1 MEEKESGDKVVIGAS
16 LVGGVAGALFFGNPV
31 GAAALAILAAT
42 GASPAKAKDEIVPE
56 VATSPLSVVA
66 SPPPVA
72 AQKTSAA
79 VPAAP
84 GSASAAS
91 EAMSGRQVAELS
103 SKLSELESQLSASSA
118 PSAALRAKEE
128 EVAMLTTKLTVN
140 EAKLADLQAQLAA
153 LKSGAP
159 AAEAAPAD
167 GASSAMAAMEAEADR
182 VILEIQLVFTG
193 RSVSASLPA
202 TSTTDALSLEARRLL
217 GLQGQG
223 ISLLVNGV
231 RLAPGV
237 PLTKT
242 KVLSYANDEVVTE
255 NVVVL
260 TSARGEFWQLPSAEP
275 SSPETPLIND
285 AGSAMAA
292 MEAEAERTVL
302 DVQVIYDGRSVCAT
316 LPAASTTD
324 SLATEAERL
333 LGLQGQ
339 GISLLVN
346 GVRLAP
352 GVPLTKTKVL
362 SYANDEVVTENVVV
376 LTSAR
381 GEKWKA
387 PAGKMA
393 AETVAAMAAEEAA
406 RTVLDVQIVYNGR
419 SVCAS
424 LPAAS
429 TTDALVREAE
439 RLLGLQGQGISLL
452 VNGVGLSPGVPLT
465 STPVL
470 TTYANNEVVTENVVV
485 LTRGA

>member
-1 MEEKESGDKVVIGAS
+1 
-16 LVGGVAGALFFGNPV
+16 
-31 GAAALAILAAT
+31 
-42 GASPAKAKDEIVPE
+42 
-56 VATSPLSVVA
+56 
-66 SPPPVA
+66 
-72 AQKTSAA
+72 
-79 VPAAP
+79 
-84 GSASAAS
+84 
-91 EAMSGRQVAELS
+91 
-103 SKLSELESQLSASSA
+103 
-118 PSAALRAKEE
+118 
-128 EVAMLTTKLTVN
+128 MLTTKLTVN

-333 LGLQGQ
+333 LGLQRQ

>member
-1 MEEKESGDKVVIGAS
+1 MHMSSTSSIRWIDTVGHAAASHESLSVCPPILCPAVVGSIMIRVVLLAAVSALTTGLQTHAASFKVGAPKATPGARSALLTMEEKESGDKVVIGAS

-260 TSARGEFWQLPSAEP
+260 TSARGE
-275 SSPETPLIND
+275 
-285 AGSAMAA
+285 
-292 MEAEAERTVL
+292 
-302 DVQVIYDGRSVCAT
+302 
-316 LPAASTTD
+316 
-324 SLATEAERL
+324 
-333 LGLQGQ
+333 
-339 GISLLVN
+339 
-346 GVRLAP
+346 
-352 GVPLTKTKVL
+352 
-362 SYANDEVVTENVVV
+362 
-376 LTSAR
+376 
-381 GEKWKA
+381 KWKA

-424 LPAAS
+424 IAPVARKPLPAARS
-429 TTDALVREAE
+429 KRSPSPARRGLLCVRA
-439 RLLGLQGQGISLL
+439 
-452 VNGVGLSPGVPLT
+452 
-465 STPVL
+465 
-470 TTYANNEVVTENVVV
+470 
-485 LTRGA
+485 